1 MKGLYAVY
9 RKEMS
14 HYFVSPIAYIVAG
27 VFLFLTGFFFTRVL
41 AYFIEQ
47 SFEMGMQSM
56 QFGGAGMNFDVPS
69 RTITT
74 FFGILSSI
82 LLFLTPMLTMGVY
95 AEERKRG
102 TIELLMTSPI
112 TDAQI
117 VLGKFF
123 GSLTLLIIMLAPT
136 AAYAVFTFLH
146 SEPAP
151 PWKVLLC
158 AYLGALL
165 LGSVLLALGSLFSS
179 LTENQLIAAVLTF
192 GAFLILWVID
202 FGSRNTTS
210 GIGAVV
216 QYLSVVRHYDDFTRG
231 VLDTANVVFYL
242 SLIVLAIFLTIRSLD
257 SMRWRRA

>member
-14 HYFVSPIAYIVAG
+14 HYFVSPIAYIIGG
-27 VFLFLTGFFFTRVL
+27 VFLMLTGFFFTRVL
-41 AYFIEQ
+41 ASVIEQ
-47 SFEMGMQSM
+47 AFEMGMQSM
-56 QFGGAGMNFDVPS
+56 QFGGGMNIDVPS
-69 RTITT
+69 QTLRY

-112 TDAQI
+112 TDFEI

-123 GSLTLLIIMLAPT
+123 ASLSLLIILLLPT
-136 AAYAVFTFLH
+136 AAYSIFMFFH
-146 SEPAP
+146 SDPAP
-151 PWKVLLC
+151 PWKVLVC

-179 LTENQLIAAVLTF
+179 LTENQIIAAVLTF
-192 GAFLILWVID
+192 GVFLILWVID
-202 FGSRNTTS
+202 FGSRNTSS

-231 VLDTANVVFYL
+231 VLDSENVVFYL

>member
-14 HYFVSPIAYIVAG
+14 HYFVSPIAYIIGG

-41 AYFIEQ
+41 SSVIEQ
-47 SFEMGMQSM
+47 AFEMGMQSM
-56 QFGGAGMNFDVPS
+56 QFGGGMNIDVPS
-69 RTITT
+69 QTLRY

-112 TDAQI
+112 TDFEI
-117 VLGKFF
+117 VLGKFLA
-123 GSLTLLIIMLAPT
+123 SLSLLVILLLPT
-136 AAYAVFTFLH
+136 AVYSIFMFLH

-151 PWKVLLC
+151 PWKVLVC

-165 LGSVLLALGSLFSS
+165 IGERIAGAWFAVFVTYGEPDHRGGFDVWRVSDFVGDRIWLAEHIERHRRSGAIPLGSPAL
-179 LTENQLIAAVLTF
+179 
-192 GAFLILWVID
+192 
-202 FGSRNTTS
+202 
-210 GIGAVV
+210 
-216 QYLSVVRHYDDFTRG
+216 
-231 VLDTANVVFYL
+231 
-242 SLIVLAIFLTIRSLD
+242 
-257 SMRWRRA
+257 

>member
-14 HYFVSPIAYIVAG
+14 HYFVSPIAYIIGG
-27 VFLFLTGFFFTRVL
+27 VFLMLTGFFFTRVL
-41 AYFIEQ
+41 ASVIEQ
-47 SFEMGMQSM
+47 AFEMGMQSM
-56 QFGGAGMNFDVPS
+56 QFGGGMNIDVPS
-69 RTITT
+69 QTLRY

-112 TDAQI
+112 TDFEI

-123 GSLTLLIIMLAPT
+123 ASLSLLIILLLPT
-136 AAYAVFTFLH
+136 AAYSIFMFFH
-146 SEPAP
+146 SDPAP
-151 PWKVLLC
+151 PWKVLVC

-179 LTENQLIAAVLTF
+179 LTENQIIAAVLTF
-192 GAFLILWVID
+192 GVFLILWVID
-202 FGSRNTTS
+202 FGSRNTSS
-210 GIGAVV
+210 GIG
-216 QYLSVVRHYDDFTRG
+216 
-231 VLDTANVVFYL
+231 
-242 SLIVLAIFLTIRSLD
+242 
-257 SMRWRRA
+257 

>member
-1 MKGLYAVY
+1 
-9 RKEMS
+9 
-14 HYFVSPIAYIVAG
+14 
-27 VFLFLTGFFFTRVL
+27 
-41 AYFIEQ
+41 
-47 SFEMGMQSM
+47 MGMQSM
-56 QFGGAGMNFDVPS
+56 QFGGGANMDVPS
-69 RTITT
+69 LTLRN
-74 FFGILSSI
+74 FFGVLSSI

-123 GSLTLLIIMLAPT
+123 ASLTLLVIMLAPT
-136 AAYAVFTFLH
+136 AAYSVFMFMH
-146 SEPAP
+146 SEPRP
-151 PWKVLLC
+151 PWKILLC
-158 AYLGALL
+158 AYLGVLL

-202 FGSRNTTS
+202 FGSRNTSS
-210 GIGAVV
+210 GIGAVI
-216 QYLSVVRHYDDFTRG
+216 QYLSVVKHYDDFTRG
-231 VLDTANVVFYL
+231 VLDTSNVVFYL
-242 SLIVLAIFLTIRSLD
+242 SFIVLAIFLTIRSLD

>member
-14 HYFVSPIAYIVAG
+14 HYFVSPIAYIIGG
-27 VFLFLTGFFFTRVL
+27 VFLMLTGFFFTRVL
-41 AYFIEQ
+41 ASVIEQ
-47 SFEMGMQSM
+47 AFEMGMQSM
-56 QFGGAGMNFDVPS
+56 QFGGGMNIDVPS
-69 RTITT
+69 QTLRY

-112 TDAQI
+112 TDFEI
-117 VLGKFF
+117 VLGKFLA
-123 GSLTLLIIMLAPT
+123 SLSLLIILLLPT
-136 AAYAVFTFLH
+136 AVYSIFMFFH
-146 SEPAP
+146 SDPAP
-151 PWKVLLC
+151 PWKVLVC

-179 LTENQLIAAVLTF
+179 LTENQIIAAVLTF
-192 GAFLILWVID
+192 GVFLILWVID
-202 FGSRNTTS
+202 FGSRNTSS

-231 VLDTANVVFYL
+231 VLDSGNVVFYL

>member
-14 HYFVSPIAYIVAG
+14 HYFVSPIAYIIGG
-27 VFLFLTGFFFTRVL
+27 VFLMLTGFFFTRVL
-41 AYFIEQ
+41 ASVIEQ
-47 SFEMGMQSM
+47 AFEMGMQSM
-56 QFGGAGMNFDVPS
+56 QFGGGMNIDVPS
-69 RTITT
+69 QTVRY

-112 TDAQI
+112 TDFEI
-117 VLGKFF
+117 VLGKFLA
-123 GSLTLLIIMLAPT
+123 SLSLLVILLSPT
-136 AAYAVFTFLH
+136 AVYSIFMFFH
-146 SEPAP
+146 SDPAP
-151 PWKVLLC
+151 PWKVLVC

-179 LTENQLIAAVLTF
+179 LTENQIIAAVLTF
-192 GAFLILWVID
+192 GVFLILWVIE
-202 FGSRNTTS
+202 FGSRNTSS
-210 GIGAVV
+210 GIGALV

-231 VLDTANVVFYL
+231 VLDSENVVFYL

>member
-14 HYFVSPIAYIVAG
+14 HYFVSPIAYIIGG
-27 VFLFLTGFFFTRVL
+27 VFLMLTGFFFTRVL
-41 AYFIEQ
+41 ASVIEQ
-47 SFEMGMQSM
+47 AFEMGMQSM
-56 QFGGAGMNFDVPS
+56 QFGGGMNIDVPS
-69 RTITT
+69 QTLRY

-112 TDAQI
+112 TDFEI
-117 VLGKFF
+117 VLGKFLA
-123 GSLTLLIIMLAPT
+123 SLSLLVILLLPT
-136 AAYAVFTFLH
+136 AVYSIFMFSH

-151 PWKVLLC
+151 PWKVLVC

-179 LTENQLIAAVLTF
+179 LTENQIIAAVLTF
-192 GAFLILWVID
+192 GVFLILWVID
-202 FGSRNTTS
+202 FGSRNTSS

-231 VLDTANVVFYL
+231 VLDSGNVVFYL

>member
-27 VFLFLTGFFFTRVL
+27 VFLLLTGFFFTRVL
-41 AYFIEQ
+41 SSVIEQ
-47 SFEMGMQSM
+47 AFEMGMQSM
-56 QFGGAGMNFDVPS
+56 QFGGGSNIDVPS
-69 RTITT
+69 VTIRY
-74 FFGILSSI
+74 FFGVLSSI
-82 LLFLTPMLTMGVY
+82 LLFLTPMLTMSVY

-102 TIELLMTSPI
+102 TIELLMTSPV
-112 TDAQI
+112 TDAEI
-117 VLGKFF
+117 VLGKFLASF
-123 GSLTLLIIMLAPT
+123 TLLVIMLVPT
-136 AAYAVFTFLH
+136 VCYSVFMFLH
-146 SEPAP
+146 SEPAA
-151 PWKVLLC
+151 PWKVLMC

-179 LTENQLIAAVLTF
+179 LTENQIIAAVLTF
-192 GAFLILWVID
+192 GVFLILWVID
-202 FGSRNTTS
+202 FGSRNSSTTL
-210 GIGAVV
+210 GAVT

-242 SLIVLAIFLTIRSLD
+242 SLLVLSIFLTIRSLD

>member
-14 HYFVSPIAYIVAG
+14 HYFVSPIAYIIGG
-27 VFLFLTGFFFTRVL
+27 VFLMLTGFFFTRVL
-41 AYFIEQ
+41 ASVIEQ
-47 SFEMGMQSM
+47 AFEMGMQSM
-56 QFGGAGMNFDVPS
+56 QFGGGMNIDVPS
-69 RTITT
+69 QTIRY

-112 TDAQI
+112 TDFEI
-117 VLGKFF
+117 VLGKFLA
-123 GSLTLLIIMLAPT
+123 SLSLLIILLLPT
-136 AAYAVFTFLH
+136 AVYSIFMFLH

-151 PWKVLLC
+151 PWKVLVC

-179 LTENQLIAAVLTF
+179 LTENQIIAAVLTF
-192 GAFLILWVID
+192 GVFLILWVIE
-202 FGSRNTTS
+202 FGSRNTSS

-231 VLDTANVVFYL
+231 VLDSGNVVFYL

>member
-14 HYFVSPIAYIVAG
+14 HYFVSPIAYIIGG

-41 AYFIEQ
+41 SSVIEQ
-47 SFEMGMQSM
+47 AFEMGMQSM
-56 QFGGAGMNFDVPS
+56 QFGGGMNIDVPS
-69 RTITT
+69 QTLRY

-112 TDAQI
+112 TDFEI
-117 VLGKFF
+117 VLGKFLA
-123 GSLTLLIIMLAPT
+123 SLSLLVILLLPT
-136 AAYAVFTFLH
+136 AVYSIFMFLH

-151 PWKVLLC
+151 PWKVLVC

-179 LTENQLIAAVLTF
+179 LTENQIIAAVLTF
-192 GAFLILWVID
+192 GVFLILWVIE
-202 FGSRNTTS
+202 FGSRNTSS

-231 VLDTANVVFYL
+231 VLDSGNVVFYL

>member
-14 HYFVSPIAYIVAG
+14 HYFVSPIAYIIGG
-27 VFLFLTGFFFTRVL
+27 VFLMLTGFFFTRVL
-41 AYFIEQ
+41 ASVIEQ
-47 SFEMGMQSM
+47 AFEMGMQSM
-56 QFGGAGMNFDVPS
+56 QFGGGMNIDVPS
-69 RTITT
+69 QTLRY

-112 TDAQI
+112 TDFEI
-117 VLGKFF
+117 VMGKFLA
-123 GSLTLLIIMLAPT
+123 SLSLLVILLLPT
-136 AAYAVFTFLH
+136 AVYSIFMFLH
-146 SEPAP
+146 SDPAP
-151 PWKVLLC
+151 PWKVLVC

-179 LTENQLIAAVLTF
+179 LTENQIIAAVLTF
-192 GAFLILWVID
+192 GVFLILWVID
-202 FGSRNTTS
+202 FGSRNTSS

-231 VLDTANVVFYL
+231 VLDSGNVVFYL

>member
-14 HYFVSPIAYIVAG
+14 HYFVSPIAYIIGG
-27 VFLFLTGFFFTRVL
+27 VFLMLTGFFFTRVL
-41 AYFIEQ
+41 ASVIEQ
-47 SFEMGMQSM
+47 AFEMGMQSM
-56 QFGGAGMNFDVPS
+56 QFGGGMNIDVPS
-69 RTITT
+69 QTLRY

-112 TDAQI
+112 TDFEI

-123 GSLTLLIIMLAPT
+123 ASLSLLIILLLPT
-136 AAYAVFTFLH
+136 AAYSIFMFFH
-146 SEPAP
+146 SDPAP
-151 PWKVLLC
+151 PWKVLVC

-179 LTENQLIAAVLTF
+179 LTESQIIAAVLTF
-192 GAFLILWVID
+192 GVFLILWVID
-202 FGSRNTTS
+202 FGSRNTSS

-231 VLDTANVVFYL
+231 VLDSENVVFYL

>member
-14 HYFVSPIAYIVAG
+14 HYFVSPIAYIIGG
-27 VFLFLTGFFFTRVL
+27 VFLFITGFFFTRVL
-41 AYFIEQ
+41 ETVIQQAMTQ
-47 SFEMGMQSM
+47 GMQNM
-56 QFGGAGMNFDVPS
+56 QFGGGMNFDVPS
-69 RTITT
+69 MTVRY

-112 TDAQI
+112 TDIDI
-117 VLGKFF
+117 VLGKFLA
-123 GSLTLLIIMLAPT
+123 SLTLLIIMLAPT
-136 AAYAVFTFLH
+136 VAYSAFMFFH

-151 PWKVLLC
+151 PWKILLC

-165 LGSVLLALGSLFSS
+165 LGSALLALGAFFSS
-179 LTENQLIAAVLTF
+179 LTENQIIAAVLTF
-192 GAFLILWVID
+192 GVFLILWVID
-202 FGSRNTTS
+202 FGSRS
-210 GIGAVV
+210 AAGGIGAFVH
-216 QYLSVVRHYDDFTRG
+216 YLSVVQHYDDFTRG
-231 VLDTANVVFYL
+231 VLDTGNVVYYL
-242 SLIVLAIFLTIRSLD
+242 SLILLAIFLTIRSLD